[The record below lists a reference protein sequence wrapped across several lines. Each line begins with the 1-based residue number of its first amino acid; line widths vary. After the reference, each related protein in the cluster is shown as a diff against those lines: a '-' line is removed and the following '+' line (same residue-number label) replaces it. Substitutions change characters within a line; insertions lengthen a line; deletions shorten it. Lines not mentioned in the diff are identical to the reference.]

1 MARKCSELVS
11 AVFVF
16 PCVLC
21 VVSFVPFVVLLFVL
35 AVCLFTLQLI
45 IIYLILFQTIPLAP
59 HPFKLDLLFPLAP
72 HRPGKINLLRY
83 LLEAMRSH

>member
-59 HPFKLDLLFPLAP
+59 HPFLFILLCPPVA
-72 HRPGKINLLRY
+72 HRPGKINLLQY
-83 LLEAMRSH
+83 LMEAM